1 MEQLRKPS
9 KVLITHDSTPN
20 KYFLI
25 SPPPTAMPPRITYL
39 SLYTC
44 CTQCN
49 IAFLCFAEGEGKRV
63 GEVAGFTN
71 IKFSRPNSLRSKG
84 FRASSSRKLGQEQKN
99 SSPSPSYLFFLLPL

>member
-9 KVLITHDSTPN
+9 KVVITHDSTPN

-49 IAFLCFAEGEGKRV
+49 IAFLCFCGGGGEEGG
-63 GEVAGFTN
+63 G
-71 IKFSRPNSLRSKG
+71 
-84 FRASSSRKLGQEQKN
+84 SSRF
-99 SSPSPSYLFFLLPL
+99 Y